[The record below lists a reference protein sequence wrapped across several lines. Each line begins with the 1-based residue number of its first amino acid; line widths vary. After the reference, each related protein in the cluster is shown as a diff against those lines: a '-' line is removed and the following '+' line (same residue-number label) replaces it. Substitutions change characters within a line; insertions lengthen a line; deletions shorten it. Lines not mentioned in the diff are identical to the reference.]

1 MNLSRFA
8 FAILS
13 LLIVV
18 NILDIIVHIA
28 VNQPELLRILSNI
41 VISLSAFIPLLNN
54 KFSKR
59 SMLMIG
65 LGAYLLLNGIFII
78 NNNGIG
84 NAGILFILTT
94 SVLTILLNR
103 NTKGNSPFRTSN
115 NYVDFLSSNNS
126 LAMGIKSCIIP
137 YGPKPAM
144 AWSIITRKGASLAL

>member
-1 MNLSRFA
+1 MNLSKFA

-103 NTKGNSPFRTSN
+103 NTKGN
-115 NYVDFLSSNNS
+115 
-126 LAMGIKSCIIP
+126 
-137 YGPKPAM
+137 
-144 AWSIITRKGASLAL
+144 